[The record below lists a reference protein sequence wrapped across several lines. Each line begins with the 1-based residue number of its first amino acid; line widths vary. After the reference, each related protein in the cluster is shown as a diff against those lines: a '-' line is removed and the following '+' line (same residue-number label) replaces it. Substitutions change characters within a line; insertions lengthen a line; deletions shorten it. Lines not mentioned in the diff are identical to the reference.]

1 MGQCAFSSLHLCML
15 QLSST
20 HLCHTHSFSVLLF
33 SLVGGPHL
41 ADDLSGEYKLHFS
54 PVYVTL
60 GMFISSPV
68 ISEILWKGSMRW
80 KTPSMQMKRA
90 MYCLIIIT
98 INIYFW
104 VVN

>member
-1 MGQCAFSSLHLCML
+1 ML